1 MGPTKAPTPS
11 YIAEMAYCAHGDYVP
26 HTVQLL
32 IYVTGINLSSIFKKR
47 NWNSSPVGIAIL
59 KISPPESRC
68 ICLETLNSPKL
79 NSISDIFWK
88 RYGNL

>member
-32 IYVTGINLSSIFKKR
+32 IYVTGINLSK
-47 NWNSSPVGIAIL
+47 N
-59 KISPPESRC
+59 
-68 ICLETLNSPKL
+68 
-79 NSISDIFWK
+79 
-88 RYGNL
+88 

>member
-1 MGPTKAPTPS
+1 MGPTKARTPS

-32 IYVTGINLSSIFKKR
+32 IYVTGINLSSILKKR

-68 ICLETLNSPKL
+68 ICLETVNSPKL